1 MRRQQQQHQQRNI
14 LGSDHMTGP
23 INETFDAW
31 CAHTYTKKTRSFLSS
46 FSFSFTFYSL
56 SRNTMTQVVKPA
68 HNLANM
74 DASMSAAAPS
84 LAPNSNNNGY
94 RK

>member
-1 MRRQQQQHQQRNI
+1 MKH
-14 LGSDHMTGP
+14 LMHGV
-23 INETFDAW
+23 
-31 CAHTYTKKTRSFLSS
+31 HTHTQKRHDPFYPVSPSLSL
-46 FSFSFTFYSL
+46 FYSL